1 MALSVSDSLRL
12 RSRKPNFDRDQFE
25 TLEAM
30 RSVRDSYMDDGHIAF
45 CIEDGTTY
53 RFRHS
58 NQFDPSTGKWRK
70 LIETNGLQTKTF
82 TADIDGDYMLE
93 ENLEQNTE
101 HIYYLSIAGS
111 DANIILPE
119 GMKWIGGEAPAG
131 YAASNVVVVSTLN
144 GFAVWGIFK

>member
-12 RSRKPNFDRDQFE
+12 RSRKPNFERDQFE

-30 RSVRDSYMDDGHIAF
+30 RSVKDSQMDDGHIAF

-58 NQFDPSTGKWRK
+58 NAFDPSTGKWRK
-70 LIETNGLQTKTF
+70 LIESNGLQCKTV
-82 TADIDGDYMLE
+82 TADIDGEYTLE
-93 ENLEQNTE
+93 ANMEQSTE
-101 HIYYLSIAGS
+101 HVYYLSVAGS
-111 DANIILPE
+111 SAHIVLPE
-119 GMKWIGGEAPAG
+119 GMKWINGCEPTG
-131 YAASNVVVVSTLN
+131 YEVNNVIVVSTMN